1 MIDTGNMSQ
10 DDRRAD
16 CLLGAFAFVVP
27 LIVYFVTLAP
37 SVAFWDAGEFIAAA
51 WTLGV
56 PHPPGTPLYVLF
68 GRIASLVPIGDV
80 AVRVNAL
87 SAVAAALSCLF
98 LYLVLLRLMR
108 IGDQP
113 DALSPW
119 PARGGALAGA
129 LLAMAGATF
138 WTNATEAEVYALSN
152 LVMVGTLWL
161 LLRWDARRS
170 MSEDVS
176 DDRPLLLIGY
186 VLSLSIAIHLGTYLV
201 LPPFAL
207 FVLLR
212 HGHVL
217 RDVRIWLWVVLLSLL
232 ALSVHFFLPIRSHL
246 DPVIDEANPESV
258 QEFVDFILR
267 KQYKPVNPFERQAS
281 WAFQFTMYWRYFFE
295 QYGVWI
301 HTLGLIGVCA
311 HCKRNRSGF
320 ALYGSL
326 FLIMSLFLIFY
337 MNFTDSEVRDRDYFF
352 APSFFLWAG
361 WVGWGGAWLLSRVR
375 WLRNPV
381 GALLLL
387 AIPGMVTALGWEVHD
402 RRGNY
407 VARNYAYNMLQ
418 SLEPNALLFTN
429 GDNDTFP
436 LWYLQE
442 VEGVRKDVRVMN
454 LALLH
459 TNWYIHQ
466 IKHTEPRVPIA
477 FTDEEIEILRP
488 FRDQAG
494 EIIWVQE
501 IAVFHIIR
509 ENDWERPVY
518 FAVTVSDLLGLDTE
532 NRLSLEGLVFKLLP
546 EPSAGG
552 INPVK
557 AEENLWNRYRYES
570 ILDDSGMLDAS
581 VYRTPHEQSLITNY
595 AAGHGRLAIHYR
607 KLAQYDDAVRNLAR
621 AGTISPRFR
630 VYRRLMGPL
639 LLEAGK
645 LDEAD
650 AFYQNQVA
658 SWPDSVHAYIGLG
671 YVRQAKGD
679 STGAEASYR
688 EAIRRDPSEEESF
701 LRLFQLLASGERW
714 DEAKS
719 VLTEWS
725 NAHPENADVRSELNQ
740 FDRVVENRKRVG
752 TATPRDQN

>member
-1 MIDTGNMSQ
+1 MS
-10 DDRRAD
+10 DGDATTTLDRRAD
-16 CLLGAFAFVVP
+16 HLFGGLAFLVP
-27 LIVYFVTLAP
+27 LLVYLITLAP

-51 WTLGV
+51 YTLGV
-56 PHPPGTPLYVLF
+56 PHPPGTPLYVLL
-68 GRIASLVPIGDV
+68 GRIASLIPVGDI

-87 SAVAAALSCLF
+87 SAIAAALSCLF
-98 LYLVLLRLMR
+98 LYLALLRLMR
-108 IGDQP
+108 FRHEERP
-113 DALSPW
+113 TAPW
-119 PARGGALAGA
+119 LVRGGALAGG
-129 LLAMAGATF
+129 LLAMGGATF

-152 LVMVGTLWL
+152 LVMTGTLWL
-161 LLRWDARRS
+161 LLRWDAHRRAGA
-170 MSEDVS
+170 DTC

-217 RDVRIWLWVVLLSLL
+217 RNAHVWIWIVLLSLL
-232 ALSVHFFLPIRSHL
+232 ALSVHFFLPIRSAL
-246 DPVIDEANPESV
+246 DPVIDEANPETV
-258 QEFVDFILR
+258 REFVDFILR
-267 KQYKPVNPFERQAS
+267 KQYKPVNPFERQAT

-295 QYGVWI
+295 QYGLWI
-301 HTLGLIGVCA
+301 HVLGLVGLAA
-311 HCKRNRSGF
+311 HYRRDRSGF
-320 ALYGSL
+320 ALYGAL

-337 MNFTDSEVRDRDYFF
+337 MNFTDAEVRDRDYFF

-361 WVGWGGAWLLSRVR
+361 WVGWGGAWLLGRVR
-375 WLRNPV
+375 WLRNPA

-387 AIPGMVTALGWEVHD
+387 AIPCIVTARNWETHD
-402 RRGNY
+402 RRGNF

-466 IKHTEPRVPIA
+466 IKHTEPQVPIA

-509 ENDWERPVY
+509 ENNWKRPVY
-518 FAVTVSDLLGLDTE
+518 FAVTVSDLLGLDKE
-532 NRLSLEGLVFKLLP
+532 SRLSLEGLVFKLLP
-546 EPSAGG
+546 EPDPAG
-552 INPVK
+552 INPAK
-557 AEENLWNRYRYES
+557 AEENLWEKYRYES
-570 ILDDSGMLDAS
+570 ILDASGRLDPS
-581 VYRTPHEQSLITNY
+581 VYRTQHEQSLITNY
-595 AAGHGRLAIHYR
+595 AAGHGRLAIYYR
-607 KLAQYDDAVRNLAR
+607 GHKQLDDAVRNLAR
-621 AGTISPRFR
+621 AGAISPRFR

-639 LLEAGK
+639 LLEAGR

-679 STGAEASYR
+679 SAGAAASYR
-688 EAIRRDPSEEESF
+688 AAIRRDPAEEESF
-701 LRLFQLLASGERW
+701 LRLFQLLASAERW
-714 DEAKS
+714 DEAKG
-719 VLTEWS
+719 VLVDWS
-725 NAHPENADVRSELNQ
+725 NAHPENADVRSELIQ
-740 FDRVVENRKRVG
+740 FDQVVENRKKVG
-752 TATPRDQN
+752 TAIPKDQN